1 MICRSREH
9 GFTLIEILVVIAI
22 VGIVMSIALL
32 SLGLLDDE
40 RELQTEGRR
49 MIALVQVAQDDATM
63 QGREFGLE
71 MMAAS
76 YRFVE
81 YDPLTGL
88 WGELIGDDVLR
99 MRRLPEGVE
108 FDLFIEG
115 QRVLLD
121 LDPAEIEEPEESA
134 YRDLS
139 ENYAPH
145 ILIFSSGDMTPFE
158 LHILRTADDQVVVL
172 QSNLLGDIKFAE
184 NEG

>member
-1 MICRSREH
+1 
-9 GFTLIEILVVIAI
+9 
-22 VGIVMSIALL
+22 
-32 SLGLLDDE
+32 
-40 RELQTEGRR
+40 
-49 MIALVQVAQDDATM
+49 M

-121 LDPAEIEEPEESA
+121 LDPAEFEEPEESD

-145 ILIFSSGDMTPFE
+145 ILIFSSGDMTSFE
-158 LHILRTADDQVVVL
+158 LHILRAADNQAVVL
-172 QSNLLGDIKFAE
+172 QGNLLGDIKFAE

>member
-9 GFTLIEILVVIAI
+9 GFSLIEILVVIAI

-32 SLGLLDDE
+32 SLGLIDDE

-49 MIALVQVAQDDATM
+49 MIALLQVAQDDATM

-71 MMAAS
+71 MMAGA

-121 LDPAEIEEPEESA
+121 LDPAEFEEPEESD

-145 ILIFSSGDMTPFE
+145 ILIFSSGDMTSFE
-158 LHILRTADDQVVVL
+158 LHILRAADNQAVVL
-172 QSNLLGDIKFAE
+172 QGNLLGDIKFAE